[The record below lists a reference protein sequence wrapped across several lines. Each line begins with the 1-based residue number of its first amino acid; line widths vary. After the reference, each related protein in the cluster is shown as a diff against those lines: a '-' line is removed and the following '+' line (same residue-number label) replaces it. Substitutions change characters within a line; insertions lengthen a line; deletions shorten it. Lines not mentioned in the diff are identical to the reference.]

1 MTRILLALACGLAL
15 NIAEAQSTLYTNA
28 RIVTLAGA
36 PIDKGNLLVTDG
48 KIAAVGADVSA
59 PANAAVV
66 DLAGAEIYPAFITAN
81 TVLGLVEVEA
91 VRATV
96 DTAEIGTVNPNARA
110 QVAVNPDSDLLPVAR
125 ANGVLYAHVVPQV
138 SQPGLIAGSSAL
150 MQLKGWTWEDMTVQS
165 GMGMHVYWPSTRLPP
180 WLPANMLEEARKQAA
195 KAKQELV
202 KAFNDARA
210 YRTARQAGEIS
221 APDSRWEA
229 MLPVLE
235 GSMRVFLHASD
246 LNQIRE
252 ALDFAAR
259 EKLDVVLVGGQD
271 AWRMAAELKR
281 RNIPVI
287 LHSPYDLPLRRSE
300 GFDTTYRNAA
310 RLHAAGVRFAIASDA
325 SGFQA
330 PLERNLPYSAAQ
342 AVSFGL
348 PWEEGLRAITQ
359 RPAEILG
366 IADRLGTLEVGKDAS
381 FIVTNGDPLEV
392 RTRVLS
398 AYIAG
403 NAIDLSN
410 KHTRLRDKFEQK
422 YR

>member
-59 PANAAVV
+59 PAGAAVV

-165 GMGMHVYWPSTRLPP
+165 GMGMHLFALPQ
-180 WLPANMLEEARKQAA
+180 WMTLGKRFPALQGHSGLSGTM
-195 KAKQELV
+195 
-202 KAFNDARA
+202 A
-210 YRTARQAGEIS
+210 YYSPEHQLFIAGT
-221 APDSRWEA
+221 
-229 MLPVLE
+229 V
-235 GSMRVFLHASD
+235 
-246 LNQIRE
+246 NQIAYPDQSFRL
-252 ALDFAAR
+252 AL
-259 EKLDVVLVGGQD
+259 KLVAEVL
-271 AWRMAAELKR
+271 K
-281 RNIPVI
+281 P
-287 LHSPYDLPLRRSE
+287 
-300 GFDTTYRNAA
+300 
-310 RLHAAGVRFAIASDA
+310 
-325 SGFQA
+325 
-330 PLERNLPYSAAQ
+330 
-342 AVSFGL
+342 
-348 PWEEGLRAITQ
+348 
-359 RPAEILG
+359 
-366 IADRLGTLEVGKDAS
+366 
-381 FIVTNGDPLEV
+381 
-392 RTRVLS
+392 
-398 AYIAG
+398 
-403 NAIDLSN
+403 
-410 KHTRLRDKFEQK
+410 
-422 YR
+422 